1 MKLMLDSPRLYPFG
15 HRLQSPKGKR
25 GVSTEE
31 HMQPDIQQGLEKL
44 PYTPPRLEAHGEY
57 SQVTAGGFSLPF
69 VDELYEDLTE
79 DPGV

>member
-1 MKLMLDSPRLYPFG
+1 
-15 HRLQSPKGKR
+15 
-25 GVSTEE
+25 
-31 HMQPDIQQGLEKL
+31 MQPDIQQGLEKL